1 MLFRPFLRLS
11 WIKVKA
17 EEVYTARQSSS
28 FSGEFVLSF
37 DPSLVTN
44 RNDRALIIIHSH
56 NLNYITTES
65 NLNPESILKEKEKRL
80 ESSHAAMETITAMVD
95 EISTTHTSVLALV
108 DTIPPSFVYVIR
120 EVLKYIQDAE
130 FRADDVERRLSSAS
144 RKFEYRWGG
153 RQI

>member
-1 MLFRPFLRLS
+1 
-11 WIKVKA
+11 
-17 EEVYTARQSSS
+17 
-28 FSGEFVLSF
+28 
-37 DPSLVTN
+37 
-44 RNDRALIIIHSH
+44 
-56 NLNYITTES
+56 
-65 NLNPESILKEKEKRL
+65 
-80 ESSHAAMETITAMVD
+80 METITAMVD